1 MKKSILLLLL
11 FVGSLT
17 LSAQDDSKKIEL
29 NKVFGGYTFK
39 QDGRHLSFSQ
49 VADLMKGNQE
59 AYKIIQSAKSNKTWA
74 TVLGIAGGA
83 LIGWPIGTAIGGGDA
98 KWELAA
104 IGAGLVGIAI
114 PISSGF
120 NKKSKRAVEIYNNG
134 LQTSASTFNP
144 SIQLRLKGDGLGF
157 ALQF

>member
-11 FVGSLT
+11 FVGSLA
-17 LSAQDDSKKIEL
+17 LSAQDNSKKIEL

-39 QDGRHLSFSQ
+39 QDGKHLSFSQ
-49 VADLMKGNQE
+49 VADLMKNNQE

-74 TVLGIAGGA
+74 TVLGVAGGA

-114 PISSGF
+114 PISNGF
-120 NKKSKRAVEIYNNG
+120 NKKSKRAVELYNNG
-134 LQTSASTFNP
+134 LQTSASSFNP
-144 SIQLRLKGDGLGF
+144 SIQLKLKGNGLGL